1 MAGKESAASQEKKG
15 GPQEALA
22 SVSFGSAGAGEEK
35 LNALFQR
42 NLSGLSEVTRSRRLN
57 R

>member
-35 LNALFQR
+35 LC
-42 NLSGLSEVTRSRRLN
+42 TISRYLVPCQN
-57 R
+57 QHAHVV